1 MVSLA
6 VAAATTAVAVVAKKE
21 KRKLRVGLL
30 ENPSSRYHVKIVLGI
45 GLIPF
50 CRIYTEG
57 NVVIMKKIWTK
68 PKYK

>member
-1 MVSLA
+1 
-6 VAAATTAVAVVAKKE
+6 VAKKE